1 MPRKQIEP
9 PAAPREP
16 DAVIPPGRRNSEPEP
31 GFHEQSV
38 LDGLESFPQD
48 IRRGPIAA
56 SMIGLAREWDVLV
69 YMGRDAPGHAREIRQ
84 SYMALREM
92 APGERKGDKTDELS
106 ERRARRLHT
115 DAGA

>member
-9 PAAPREP
+9 PVTPREP
-16 DAVIPPGRRNSEPEP
+16 DAVIPPRRDSEPEP

-38 LDGLESFPQD
+38 LDGLESFPED
-48 IRRGPIAA
+48 IRRGPVAA
-56 SMIGLAREWDVLV
+56 NMIGLAREWDVLGL
-69 YMGRDAPGHAREIRQ
+69 MGRDSPGHAREIRQ

-92 APGERKGDKTDELS
+92 APGERKGDKVDELNGK
-106 ERRARRLHT
+106 RGLRLVP